1 MKTPI
6 FTGAAV
12 AIITPMLP
20 NGSVDYKG
28 LADLVEFQIKGGTDA
43 IVICGTTG
51 ESATLK
57 DDEHLECIRVA
68 VETAA
73 GRIPVIAGTG
83 SNYTEHAV
91 EMSKEAK
98 ARGADALLLVTPYYN
113 KTTQRGLVAS
123 FNTIVDAAGLPAILY
138 NVPSRTGVNI
148 ESATAK
154 ELAKNP
160 LICGIKE
167 ASGNISQIA
176 MTAALCGDELP
187 LYSGNDDQVVP
198 ILALGGKG
206 VISVVSNVA
215 PEPVHRMCQL
225 WFEGKV
231 AESRD
236 LQLQLMG
243 LCKAMF
249 CEVNPIPVKAALDMM
264 GLPAGPCRLP
274 LVPLSDDHAELVR
287 RELQNAGLI

>member
-1 MKTPI
+1 MKMPI
-6 FTGAAV
+6 FTMGSV

-20 NGSVDYKG
+20 DGSVDYKG